1 MHKSLGETR
10 IEESPADNTTTL
22 LMLENGSPL
31 LSIRK
36 ILDDFGAISG
46 LVCNYD
52 KTVIMLVG
60 HSKSLPKDLAG
71 FTVANSIK
79 LLGMIVGI
87 SVDNVDDIFLQIGKK
102 ILNLIVFWF
111 RFRLSLAGRISSPK
125 MLLIPLLTYLGCTM
139 YTLSKQSSYR

>member
-10 IEESPADNTTTL
+10 IEESPADDITTL

-31 LSIRK
+31 LSLRK

-71 FTVANSIK
+71 FTVANSSNY
-79 LLGMIVGI
+79 LAWL
-87 SVDNVDDIFLQIGKK
+87 SVFQ
-102 ILNLIVFWF
+102 
-111 RFRLSLAGRISSPK
+111 
-125 MLLIPLLTYLGCTM
+125 
-139 YTLSKQSSYR
+139 